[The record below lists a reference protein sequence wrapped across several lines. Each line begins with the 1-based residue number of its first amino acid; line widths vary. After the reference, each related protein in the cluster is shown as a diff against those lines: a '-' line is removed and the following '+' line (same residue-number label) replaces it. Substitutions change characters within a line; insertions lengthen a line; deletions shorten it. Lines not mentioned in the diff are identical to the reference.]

1 MVRLWIPLP
10 IAIAAVVGL
19 VAVAAVLAGPS
30 VTGPAVVLVFFL
42 LAPGFALVRLVE
54 PRDPPLEAVLSV
66 AISLALAGLVATAQA
81 YFGAWSPS
89 ATVVI
94 LITITAGALVIH
106 PVRAIVPRLL
116 ARTANWAGAAVT
128 ISRPLGKATAAT
140 AATAI
145 ATAGRIRT
153 RAAGRMS
160 LLLARRRANR
170 ASVGA
175 AVSTPEE
182 AAVIARRLASIP
194 VAESASAPTVVRT
207 SRAKSTDAS
216 RTTLATGSPRRKG
229 AQSATRPRPR
239 QGSKRA
245 AVAKEAVAPESSAA
259 AFPAPK
265 KAAQRRSSAAGTA
278 NLTSRAAGSGP
289 PPGAV
294 RGGRKLAAA
303 SGPPPGVV
311 RGAKK
316 AAAATP
322 VSADVTGPP
331 RKATVGGQPTPGT
344 TASLKRVTRKQSAAA
359 VIAAGPKPARTDSRT
374 SSRAIKPIEPKRQTR
389 KAAGART
396 PEQPFRRV
404 RHDDRNRT
412 GEGDRP
418 ARPGAVVRPSPP
430 VSVRDPRSS
439 RAEEGGDVPPPPVAV
454 IRRRPRVAEQQTPPS
469 RRRPLGEA
477 LRLTPRATGSVRSAI
492 EHVVDDLADLRDRSG
507 KQ

>member
-265 KAAQRRSSAAGTA
+265 KAAQRRSCGRE
-278 NLTSRAAGSGP
+278 RAAARCSARRAEVGRRERAAARCSARRKEGGRRHP
-289 PPGAV
+289 SERGRHRAAKEGDRRRPAHPRNDRQPEKGDPEAVSRGCDRRRPETGTHGLENQLPSDQTNRTEASNPEGRRRAHARATIPPGA
-294 RGGRKLAAA
+294 
-303 SGPPPGVV
+303 
-311 RGAKK
+311 
-316 AAAATP
+316 
-322 VSADVTGPP
+322 P
-331 RKATVGGQPTPGT
+331 R
-344 TASLKRVTRKQSAAA
+344 
-359 VIAAGPKPARTDSRT
+359 
-374 SSRAIKPIEPKRQTR
+374 
-389 KAAGART
+389 
-396 PEQPFRRV
+396 
-404 RHDDRNRT
+404 
-412 GEGDRP
+412 
-418 ARPGAVVRPSPP
+418 
-430 VSVRDPRSS
+430 
-439 RAEEGGDVPPPPVAV
+439 
-454 IRRRPRVAEQQTPPS
+454 
-469 RRRPLGEA
+469 
-477 LRLTPRATGSVRSAI
+477 
-492 EHVVDDLADLRDRSG
+492 
-507 KQ
+507 

>member
-1 MVRLWIPLP
+1 QPSGRSGRVWIPLP

-175 AVSTPEE
+175 AVSRPEE

-294 RGGRKLAAA
+294 RGGRK
-303 SGPPPGVV
+303 
-311 RGAKK
+311 
-316 AAAATP
+316 
-322 VSADVTGPP
+322 
-331 RKATVGGQPTPGT
+331 
-344 TASLKRVTRKQSAAA
+344 
-359 VIAAGPKPARTDSRT
+359 
-374 SSRAIKPIEPKRQTR
+374 
-389 KAAGART
+389 
-396 PEQPFRRV
+396 
-404 RHDDRNRT
+404 
-412 GEGDRP
+412 
-418 ARPGAVVRPSPP
+418 
-430 VSVRDPRSS
+430 
-439 RAEEGGDVPPPPVAV
+439 
-454 IRRRPRVAEQQTPPS
+454 
-469 RRRPLGEA
+469 
-477 LRLTPRATGSVRSAI
+477 
-492 EHVVDDLADLRDRSG
+492 
-507 KQ
+507 

>member
-289 PPGAV
+289 PPG
-294 RGGRKLAAA
+294 
-303 SGPPPGVV
+303 VV

-454 IRRRPRVAEQQTPPS
+454 IRRRPRVAEQQPPPS